1 MSTDVSELASE
12 LQRQG
17 ATLCLPVGSELA
29 LERFGFRPGQQ
40 VVIRFMRGRVEIR
53 PRGTPE
59 AVKERLKLKARDLRD
74 LAEQMRDLA
83 RELPSLSGDPTVD
96 GAAGLEEELVAL
108 VECLLVDNLEPA
120 IRRLEEVD
128 GLGSKV

>member
-1 MSTDVSELASE
+1 MSTDMSELASE

-17 ATLCLPVGSELA
+17 MTLCLTIGSELV
-29 LERFGFRPGQQ
+29 LERFGFQPGQQ
-40 VVIRFMRGRVEIR
+40 VVIRFTRGRVEIR
-53 PRGTPE
+53 PRGTAE

-83 RELPSLSGDPTVD
+83 RELPAHGGDRTVD
-96 GAAGLEEELVAL
+96 GAEGLEEELVAL

-128 GLGSKV
+128 GLE